1 MIRLGLDARKLADF
15 GIGTYVHHLVL
26 ELARRRAEFDV
37 TLFARPSG
45 RSLLPDLPPSVRW
58 IDDGSRGY
66 SAREL
71 LQMGLKVRRQRLDLF
86 HAPHYVVPVA
96 LGAPFVV
103 TVHDVIHLLF
113 PQFLPSRL
121 GYPYARFM
129 LRRALGASRRV
140 IAVSETTRRD
150 LLSRSPAT
158 PPEKV
163 VVVPNGIDEAFREVT
178 DGAVPAAL
186 ARLGLRRPYLLFVG
200 NPKRHKDLPTALAAL
215 ARLEA
220 APGRPTLA
228 LAGTG
233 ESAEIAAAARRVGVE
248 ERVQALG
255 FVPPELLPALYR
267 GAELLLS
274 PSLYEGFGFAVAEAL
289 AAGCPVVASD
299 IPAHRELAG
308 DAALYAPPGAAEAFA
323 AGAARLL
330 ADRELALGQREAGR
344 RRVAPL
350 TWEAAGR
357 RTIEVYRAA
366 LSPDGG
372 APR

>member
-330 ADRELALGQREAGR
+330 ADRELAR